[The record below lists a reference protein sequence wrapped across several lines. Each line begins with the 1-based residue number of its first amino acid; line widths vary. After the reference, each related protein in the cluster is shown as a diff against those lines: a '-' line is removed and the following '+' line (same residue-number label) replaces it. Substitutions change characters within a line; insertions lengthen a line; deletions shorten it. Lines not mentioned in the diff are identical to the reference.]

1 MVPQHNPLSLDGE
14 TLTVEDAVAV
24 ARWMRP
30 VSDLTPGMPVYE
42 RVARC
47 AEWVRAAVED
57 NAARAQA
64 GEAARAYYGINTGF
78 GIHAAGR
85 PFADPELTRQASRK
99 LIMSHSTGVG
109 EALPEEVVRAAMLI
123 RANTLAKGRSGVRP
137 VIINRLIQM
146 LNRQITPCVPRI
158 GSLGASG
165 DLAPLA
171 HLALVMSKA
180 PQSMS
185 SDGCAPGFESICG
198 EALVPIVDGQG
209 RRIGEK
215 VVSGVEAMTWDGA
228 DQRVVLEAKEGLALS
243 NGATFSTALGLLAL
257 ADAENLVRNAEIMA
271 ALTLEALQGYRDAF
285 LPQIHAARGHPGQIA
300 SAANILALVEGSK
313 LVDPG
318 DVEHDPVHQPPQDAY
333 SVRCAPQVIGA
344 VREVLARVHEVLE
357 REINAATDNPLIFVQ
372 DSDNLPRSYKAI
384 SGGNFHGEVIAFAMD
399 HLSIALT
406 ELGSISE
413 RRTFWLMDAK
423 MNRGLPSMLVD
434 GGESHLDSGLM
445 ITQYVA
451 AALVSKCKTLAHP
464 DSVDSIPSSANQE
477 DHVSMSMNAALH
489 AREIVDNIAVVIA
502 IELLAAVTALRQ
514 RMAGWR
520 REGTGQPPLAV
531 SDLGRGAQAVWRVLE
546 QHAPEVLMIPL
557 NRDVVCYPY
566 VRRLI
571 EVVRSGA
578 LVEATRQAGIAARSV
593 RSSTE
598 LLIE

>member
-1 MVPQHNPLSLDGE
+1 MDPQHDPLSLDGE
-14 TLTVEDAVAV
+14 TLTIEDVIRV

-30 VSDLTPGMPVYE
+30 INDLAPGTPVYE
-42 RVARC
+42 RVAQC

-57 NAARAQA
+57 NAARSQA

-146 LNRQITPCVPRI
+146 LNRRITPRVPRI

-180 PQSMS
+180 PPSMS
-185 SDGCAPGFESICG
+185 GDDCAPGFEAVCG
-198 EALVPIVDGQG
+198 EALVPIDDGRGQ
-209 RRIGEK
+209 RIGEK

-243 NGATFSTALGLLAL
+243 NGATFSTALGVLAL
-257 ADAENLVRNAEIMA
+257 ADAENLVRNAEIAA

-300 SAANILALVEGSK
+300 AAANMLALVEGSS

-318 DVEHDPVHQPPQDAY
+318 NVDHDPVHQPPQDAY

-344 VREVLARVHEVLE
+344 VREVLARDREVLE

-372 DSDNLPRSYKAI
+372 EGDDLPRSYKAI
-384 SGGNFHGEVIAFAMD
+384 SGGNFHGEVVAFAMD

-434 GGESHLDSGLM
+434 GGETHVDSGLM
-445 ITQYVA
+445 IAQYVA

-489 AREIVDNIAVVIA
+489 AREIVENIAAVIA

-520 REGTGQPPLAV
+520 REGAGQPALAV
-531 SDLGRGAQAVWRVLE
+531 SDLGRGAQAVWEALG
-546 QHAPEVLMIPL
+546 QHAPEVLAVPL
-557 NRDVVCYPY
+557 NRDAVCYPY
-566 VRRLI
+566 VQRMI
-571 EVVRSGA
+571 EIVRSGVLVDA
-578 LVEATRQAGIAARSV
+578 VRAAGIKLRDVQASTRLVE
-593 RSSTE
+593 
-598 LLIE
+598 